1 MLCLIIRLKHK
12 IHQHRLSSNIFPV
25 VTVYQCSM
33 LKAQQVQTTPE
44 TTVTVTENYTKTFL
58 DTGSAKKNA

>member
-1 MLCLIIRLKHK
+1 
-12 IHQHRLSSNIFPV
+12 
-25 VTVYQCSM
+25 M

-58 DTGSAKKNA
+58 DTGSAEKKNVMNT